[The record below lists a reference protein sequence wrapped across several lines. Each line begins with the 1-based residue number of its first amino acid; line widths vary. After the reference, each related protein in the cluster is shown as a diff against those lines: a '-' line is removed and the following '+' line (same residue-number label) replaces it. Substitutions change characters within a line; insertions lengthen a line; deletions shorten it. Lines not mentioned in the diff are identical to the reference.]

1 MASPRGA
8 CLSTRAA
15 TCLGFANPDGFILP
29 PGLWPN
35 SVLAGNSWPDVETA
49 LALARP
55 TLNLSETPG
64 PRKSLIALGFQ
75 GDAGTRAP
83 VNSPSILLLC
93 SSLFMGLPQH
103 LSGGSQPGRRA
114 ESCSQAL
121 DCCVPAGSHCI
132 SRLLWVRVTS
142 VYHPP
147 SQHLH
152 PHLAAVRPPSL
163 IVFSRNSA
171 SGSASQV
178 LCFQNVLGSHHY
190 QQRQDLVSRRLD

>member
-8 CLSTRAA
+8 CLSTRTA

-35 SVLAGNSWPDVETA
+35 NILAGNSWPDVDTA

-64 PRKSLIALGFQ
+64 PRKSLMALDFQ

-83 VNSPSILLLC
+83 VNGPSILLLC
-93 SSLFMGLPQH
+93 SSLFVGLLQH
-103 LSGGSQPGRRA
+103 LSGSSHPARRA

-121 DCCVPAGSHCI
+121 DCCAPAGSTALPGCSGSGSPLSIRHP
-132 SRLLWVRVTS
+132 LTTS
-142 VYHPP
+142 SLTWLQSEPHPP
-147 SQHLH
+147 LSSPGTRCLAQHLK
-152 PHLAAVRPPSL
+152 
-163 IVFSRNSA
+163 FSVSKMFWDHTITSSA
-171 SGSASQV
+171 KT
-178 LCFQNVLGSHHY
+178 
-190 QQRQDLVSRRLD
+190 